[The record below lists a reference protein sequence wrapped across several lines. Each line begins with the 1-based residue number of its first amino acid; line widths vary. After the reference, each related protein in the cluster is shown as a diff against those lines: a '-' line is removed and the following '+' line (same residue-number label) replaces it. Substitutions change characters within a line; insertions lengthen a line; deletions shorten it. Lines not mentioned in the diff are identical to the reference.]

1 MWLFGRASFD
11 LSRKLGLG
19 GYLLV
24 IEVLFFSGVCKFK
37 QTEIA
42 ILVYAVL
49 IF

>member
-24 IEVLFFSGVCKFK
+24 IEVLFFQAFVSSSKLKLLYQFM
-37 QTEIA
+37 Q
-42 ILVYAVL
+42 
-49 IF
+49 F